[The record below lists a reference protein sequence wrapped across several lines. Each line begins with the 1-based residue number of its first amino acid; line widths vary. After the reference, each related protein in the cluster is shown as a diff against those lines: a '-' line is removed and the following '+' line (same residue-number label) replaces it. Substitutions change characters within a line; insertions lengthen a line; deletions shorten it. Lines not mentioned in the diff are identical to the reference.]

1 MPSTS
6 SIKIDTTVL
15 GKLRILAAERGTTQR
30 YLVELA
36 LYEWAKAQPEARR
49 LGLRSALRPTPA

>member
-1 MPSTS
+1 M
-6 SIKIDTTVL
+6 
-15 GKLRILAAERGTTQR
+15 LAAERGTTQR

-49 LGLRSALRPTPA
+49 LSLRSAFRPGPA